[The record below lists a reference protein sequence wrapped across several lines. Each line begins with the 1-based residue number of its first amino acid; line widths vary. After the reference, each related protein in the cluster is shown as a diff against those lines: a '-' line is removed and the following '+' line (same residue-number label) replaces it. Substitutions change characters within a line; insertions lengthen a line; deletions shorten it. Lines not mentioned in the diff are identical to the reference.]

1 MINFQE
7 LEKVAEFKNGELNWL
22 EGRDINAVYVILVG
36 DEYYIGSSHYT
47 YLRIGQHLDKL
58 LKGNHHSRKLQDKFN
73 KSREFEVY
81 SLDRGIERKRLQTV
95 EFEYIKKFK
104 PSLNII
110 QAPKNRLIIK
120 EAMKKY
126 GTSVIEVAEKMGIS
140 RVTLSTHINGNPS
153 TEILLRIADAIG
165 CDVTELFLKEEL
177 NNTITCPKC
186 GAKFELKEE

>member
-1 MINFQE
+1 MIE
-7 LEKVAEFKNGELNWL
+7 
-22 EGRDINAVYVILVG
+22 
-36 DEYYIGSSHYT
+36 
-47 YLRIGQHLDKL
+47 
-58 LKGNHHSRKLQDKFN
+58 
-73 KSREFEVY
+73 
-81 SLDRGIERKRLQTV
+81 
-95 EFEYIKKFK
+95 
-104 PSLNII
+104 
-110 QAPKNRLIIK
+110 RLIIK

-165 CDVTELFLKEEL
+165 CDGTELFLQEEV